1 MLRFEDQESS
11 NRLMNPQESQSIDSK
26 VRIWQS
32 QNENIFKE
40 QSVDSNHPPTSN
52 IKPTNSAAIN
62 KQPRSIRAPSLHS
75 IHSNSHSVNTSS
87 FYTSPSSMASRRSIA
102 ATPKLASIPKK
113 FKPAFPSD
121 QEILA
126 ELRCLL
132 NDLDLSSTTKKQV
145 RVRLEGKF
153 QCDLS
158 SKKNLI
164 STYINQLVGK

>member
-1 MLRFEDQESS
+1 MLKFEDQESS
-11 NRLMNPQESQSIDSK
+11 NRLMNPHKSQSIDSK
-26 VRIWQS
+26 IRIWQS
-32 QNENIFKE
+32 QNENTFKE
-40 QSVDSNHPPTSN
+40 QSVNSNHPPTSN
-52 IKPTNSAAIN
+52 IKPTNSAAIIE
-62 KQPRSIRAPSLHS
+62 QPRSIRAPSIHS
-75 IHSNSHSVNTSS
+75 IHSNPHSVNTSS

-102 ATPKLASIPKK
+102 ATPKLASIPKN

-132 NDLDLSSTTKKQV
+132 NDLDLTSTTKKQV
-145 RVRLEGKF
+145 RVRLEEKL

-164 STYINQLVGK
+164 STYINQLAGK